1 MNNKISNTKTE
12 VPEQREMNDKDYITA
27 MLEIEKAIVK
37 NLSVSLTEAS
47 NSDLYND
54 FYDMFDAVSN
64 MQRQIYELMF
74 KKGWYCL
81 EIAEQNKI
89 SEKLNKL
96 TKEIKQIE
104 QNN

>member
-1 MNNKISNTKTE
+1 
-12 VPEQREMNDKDYITA
+12 
-27 MLEIEKAIVK
+27 
-37 NLSVSLTEAS
+37 
-47 NSDLYND
+47 
-54 FYDMFDAVSN
+54 
-64 MQRQIYELMF
+64 MF